1 MTKKTISITGTLLI
15 ALIVAMLLPASAAAV
30 PQPPHVF
37 QGTVTVGGSTAAD
50 GLTITAAIS
59 GASFPYTP
67 TAQTSGGR
75 YGDDLKF
82 KVPSDDPD
90 TSAKEGGVS
99 GDTIVFY
106 VEGVEAGTY
115 TFEVGDV
122 TQLNLSISALPTP
135 SAPPGVG
142 GVGGAGLAGVT
153 GVLYS
158 VNQTGAFTEDVIAE
172 SADGKVTLFIAKGT
186 IGLNRLGS
194 LLSSI
199 SIKEME
205 DPPDPPVYFKI
216 IPPVY
221 QIGPDGATFEPPIDL
236 TIMYD
241 ATLIPERVAEKN
253 LVVATFDTSTRQW
266 VRLESTVNPESDT
279 IKAKVS
285 HFSAFAVLA
294 PIRPAS
300 FTVTDLSITPA
311 EVYVGESVI
320 ISVRVTNTGDLTSSY
335 EVSLKIDNT
344 VVQTKEVT
352 LDGGDSETVSFSV
365 TPDAVR
371 EYSVNISGL
380 LGTFEVK
387 ELKAPAA
394 FTTRALTISPAEANT
409 GDRVTISVIVTNT
422 GDLTGTHKVTL
433 KIDGVVV
440 ETKEIILTRGASQK
454 VVFTTVKHTAGTYTV
469 DVDRLRG
476 SFVVTEKAPPVVEK
490 EAPPTPFVPKKPPQL
505 PPIPPINWWL
515 LSGIIVAVIIL
526 GVTTWFVLARHKGE
540 QDSATQ

>member
-1 MTKKTISITGTLLI
+1 MTKKTISTTGTLLI
-15 ALIVAMLLPASAAAV
+15 ALIVAILLPASAAAV

-37 QGTVTVGGSTAAD
+37 QGAVTVGGSTAAD
-50 GLTITAAIS
+50 GLTITAAIT

-67 TAQTSGGR
+67 TTQTSGGR

-90 TSAKEGGVS
+90 TTAKEGGVS

-135 SAPPGVG
+135 SAPPGAG
-142 GVGGAGLAGVT
+142 GVGGGGLAGVT
-153 GVLYS
+153 SVLYS

-199 SIKEME
+199 SIKEMG

-300 FTVTDLSITPA
+300 FTVTDLSITPT
-311 EVYVGESVI
+311 EVYVGESII
-320 ISVRVTNTGDLTSSY
+320 ISVHVTNTGDLTSSY

-352 LDGGDSETVSFSV
+352 LDGGDSETASFSV
-365 TPDAVR
+365 TPDAVS

-387 ELKAPAA
+387 EFKAPAA
-394 FTTRALTISPAEANT
+394 FTARALTISPAEANT

-440 ETKEIILTRGASQK
+440 ETKEIILTRGGSQK
-454 VVFTTVKHTAGTYTV
+454 VVFTTVKHTEGTYTV
-469 DVDRLRG
+469 DVDGLRG
-476 SFVVTEKAPPVVEK
+476 SFVVKEKAPPVVKEK
-490 EAPPTPFVPKKPPQL
+490 EAPTPFVPKKPPEL

-526 GVTTWFVLARHKGE
+526 GVTTWFVLARHRG
-540 QDSATQ
+540 